1 LNKLNEMNIA
11 DLTEQEV
18 EQLRNYEKDLNKLH
32 QGEEIYLLALKR

>member
-1 LNKLNEMNIA
+1 LNKLNEMDIA

-18 EQLRNYEKDLNKLH
+18 EQLRAYEKDMNKTH